1 MICPNAGCGRDGAP
15 APGKPCAITWAPW
28 CGVSESLR
36 CRPDHG
42 EHPTALGRADM
53 DAFLNRLAFLEQ
65 SKQISADARIRAAR
79 EVRQVLTHIRAL
91 GLTRPGGLAAG
102 LGEDFALHLSD
113 IPAEPEPG
121 EPDRDLPPE
130 IMRQICTHLGMLS
143 SPQMRTG
150 IELAIDTGRRPEE
163 ICTLSFDCLARDK
176 DGLPVLV
183 YDDHKAHRPG
193 RRLPISE
200 HTAAL
205 IIAQQQR
212 VRTRYPHTPLSELK
226 LLPTDRRN
234 PDGRQAIT
242 GFSLAFAHRSWT
254 SRMPVLHTA
263 DGIESG
269 KRKIV
274 LYAYRHTYAQRHAD
288 AGVSIDVLRELM
300 SHRKLDTTKQ
310 YYRVGEQRRREAV
323 DRVAAMPFDRHG
335 NRIWRQAQALLDSE
349 HARRAIGEIAVPFG
363 ICAEPSNVAAGGNAC
378 PFRFRCAGCDHFR
391 TDISYLPDLQA
402 YLDDLLRNRER
413 LLATNAID
421 DWARTEAMPSEEEI
435 SRIRRLINRITSG
448 LDELTSEQRAQLEQA
463 VTVIR
468 RHRTVMLGMPRVRQ
482 ILPDLRPEH
491 TA

>member
-1 MICPNAGCGRDGAP
+1 
-15 APGKPCAITWAPW
+15 
-28 CGVSESLR
+28 VSESLR
-36 CRPDHG
+36 CRPDRG
-42 EHPTALGRADM
+42 EHPPALGRADM

-65 SKQISADARIRAAR
+65 SGQISADARIRAAR
-79 EVRQVLTHIRAL
+79 EVRHVLTHIRAL

-102 LGEDFALHLSD
+102 LGEDFAIGVSD

-130 IMRQICTHLGMLS
+130 ILRQVCAHLGMLS
-143 SPQMRTG
+143 SPQMHTG

-163 ICTLSFDCLARDK
+163 ICTLNFDCLARDK

-183 YDDHKAHRPG
+183 YDDHKAHRLG

-212 VRTRYPHTPLSELK
+212 VRARYPHTPLGELK

-234 PDGRQAIT
+234 PDGPQAIT
-242 GFSLAFAHRSWT
+242 GFSLAFAHRSWI
-254 SRMPVLHTA
+254 SPMPVLRTA
-263 DGIESG
+263 DGIEFD

-288 AGVSIDVLRELM
+288 AGVSIDVLRELR

-323 DRVAAMPFDRHG
+323 DRVAVMQFDRHG

-363 ICAEPSNVAAGGNAC
+363 VCAEPSDVAAGGNAC

-435 SRIRRLINRITSG
+435 SRIRRLINRITIS
-448 LDELTSEQRAQLEQA
+448 LDELTDEEREQVVQA

-468 RHRTVMLGMPRVRQ
+468 RHRTVMLGMPRTRQ

>member
-1 MICPNAGCGRDGAP
+1 LDC
-15 APGKPCAITWAPW
+15 
-28 CGVSESLR
+28 
-36 CRPDHG
+36 
-42 EHPTALGRADM
+42 
-53 DAFLNRLAFLEQ
+53 
-65 SKQISADARIRAAR
+65 
-79 EVRQVLTHIRAL
+79 
-91 GLTRPGGLAAG
+91 LTRDA
-102 LGEDFALHLSD
+102 
-113 IPAEPEPG
+113 
-121 EPDRDLPPE
+121 
-130 IMRQICTHLGMLS
+130 
-143 SPQMRTG
+143 
-150 IELAIDTGRRPEE
+150 
-163 ICTLSFDCLARDK
+163 
-176 DGLPVLV
+176 DGSPVLG
-183 YDDHKAHRPG
+183 YDNHKAHRPG

-212 VRTRYPHTPLSELK
+212 VRTRYPHTPLGELK

-242 GFSLAFAHRSWT
+242 GFSLAFAHRSWI
-254 SRMPVLHTA
+254 SRMPVLRTA
-263 DGIESG
+263 EGIEFD

-288 AGVSIDVLRELM
+288 AGVGIDVLRELM

-323 DRVAAMPFDRHG
+323 DRVAVMQFDRHG
-335 NRIWRQAQALLDSE
+335 NRIWHQAQALLDSE

-363 ICAEPSNVAAGGNAC
+363 VCAEPSNVAAGGNAC

-413 LLATNAID
+413 LLTTNAID

-435 SRIRRLINRITSG
+435 SRIRRLINRITIS
-448 LDELTSEQRAQLEQA
+448 LDELTDEEREQVVQA

-468 RHRTVMLGMPRVRQ
+468 RHRTVMLGMPHTPQ